1 MVRAVLNTP
10 GVARVFAASLLGRI
24 PAGALGLLLI
34 LRAREL
40 GGGYADGGAVAGAF
54 SLGYA
59 SAAPLVGRLVD
70 ARGQTRILAAC
81 AAAVGAALSALAVA
95 PAGTPLAALLALAA
109 VAGGA
114 HPPLAACLRALWP
127 DLLPD
132 AGARHAA
139 YALEAAALEVSYVL
153 GPLVL
158 VGVLA
163 TRSAALAL
171 AACVALLALGTAAF
185 AAAPPSRAW
194 RPAAGVRRSR
204 AGALA
209 SAGVRTL
216 LGVTALVGVSF
227 GAIEV
232 SAVAFAEHAH
242 ARGAIG
248 PLLAGWG
255 LASMVGGAVAV
266 RRGAPRDRARRTVE
280 LLAALAATDALLV
293 LARSPLALA
302 ALLVLA
308 GLAVA
313 PAFAVVYDAA
323 ADVAREGTV
332 TEAFTWLQTGIGA
345 GLALGSAAGGA
356 LAAASGARAGFLT
369 AAAGAGLAAA
379 LSGARRSDLAPGP
392 DDNTPAVDAATVAAS

>member
-1 MVRAVLNTP
+1 MVRAVLRTP

-34 LRAREL
+34 LRVREL
-40 GGGYADGGAVAGAF
+40 GDGYAGGGAVAGAF

-59 SAAPLVGRLVD
+59 TAAPLVGRLVD
-70 ARGQTRILAAC
+70 ARGQTRVLAVT
-81 AAAVGAALSALAVA
+81 AAAAGAALTALALA
-95 PAGTPLAALLALAA
+95 PAGTPLAVLLVLAA

-127 DLLPD
+127 DLLP
-132 AGARHAA
+132 AGGARHAA

-153 GPLVL
+153 GPLVI
-158 VGVLA
+158 VGALA
-163 TRSAALAL
+163 TRSPALAL
-171 AACVALLALGTAAF
+171 GTCVVLLAAGTAAF
-185 AAAPPSRAW
+185 AAARPSRAW
-194 RPAAGVRRSR
+194 RPVAGVRRSA

-209 SAGVRTL
+209 SPGVRTL
-216 LGVTALVGVSF
+216 VGATALVGVSF

-255 LASMVGGAVAV
+255 LASMAGGALAV
-266 RRGAPRDRARRTVE
+266 RRGAPRDRARRIVE
-280 LLAALAATDALLV
+280 LLAALAASDALLV
-293 LARSPLALA
+293 AAGSPLALA
-302 ALLVLA
+302 ALLALA

-313 PAFAVVYDAA
+313 PTFAVVYDVA

-332 TEAFTWLQTGIGA
+332 TEAFTWLQTGIGV

-356 LAAASGARAGFLT
+356 LAAASSARAGFLT

-379 LSGARRSDLAPGP
+379 LVAIRRSDLAAGP
-392 DDNTPAVDAATVAAS
+392 DAAPAGRPATATAT